1 MRSHVR
7 QRTVTGPTAEE
18 LAAIG
23 LEMPLIEAEIDLVD
37 AEIRVL
43 TSEPHPCEL
52 DWARLRR
59 AERRVSDAWKQICRA
74 GSLADFSA
82 ALRRIAG

>member
-18 LAAIG
+18 LAAVDR
-23 LEMPLIEAEIDLVD
+23 EMPLIEAEIDLVD

-43 TSEPHPCEL
+43 TSGPHPCEL

-59 AERRVSDAWKQICRA
+59 AERRVSDAWKHIYGA
-74 GSLADFSA
+74 GSLADVGA
-82 ALRRIAG
+82 ALHRIAG